1 MASPDPDKLHREISE
16 ARFFEGLSAVDNWEE
31 ALGQRDQTE
40 FDNAWTES
48 LKALSSK
55 PYLNRADEIDVTNLC
70 ESVFKAVFRLTSNA
84 DAAGYVSD
92 DFGLIG
98 EAVSKGCLSEW
109 IEWLLKVY
117 RSGKFPW

>member
-1 MASPDPDKLHREISE
+1 MASPDLDKLHREISE
-16 ARFFEGLSAVDNWEE
+16 ARFFEGLSSVDNWEE

-40 FDNAWTES
+40 FDNAWAES
-48 LKALSSK
+48 QRALSSK
-55 PYLNRADEIDVTNLC
+55 PYLNRADEIEVTNLR
-70 ESVFKAVFRLTSNA
+70 ESVFKAVFRLTFNA

-109 IEWLLKVY
+109 IDWLLKVY
-117 RSGKFPW
+117 RSGKFPS

>member
-1 MASPDPDKLHREISE
+1 MASPNLAKLHREISE
-16 ARFFEGLSAVDNWEE
+16 TRFFEGLSAVDNWEE

-48 LKALSSK
+48 QRALSSK
-55 PYLNRADEIDVTNLC
+55 PYLNRADEIEITNLR
-70 ESVFKAVFRLTSNA
+70 ESVFKSVFRLTSDA
-84 DAAGYVSD
+84 EAAGYVSD

-98 EAVSKGCLSEW
+98 EAVAKDCHNEW

-117 RSGKFPW
+117 RSGRFPC

>member
-1 MASPDPDKLHREISE
+1 MASPNLDKLHREISE
-16 ARFFEGLSAVDNWEE
+16 TRFFEGLSAVDNWDE
-31 ALGQRDQTE
+31 ALGQRGQAE

-48 LKALSSK
+48 QRALSSK
-55 PYLNRADEIDVTNLC
+55 HYLHHADEIEVTNLR

-84 DAAGYVSD
+84 EAAGYVSD

>member
-1 MASPDPDKLHREISE
+1 MASPNLDKLHREISE
-16 ARFFEGLSAVDNWEE
+16 TRFFEELSAVDNWDE
-31 ALGQRDQTE
+31 ALGQRDQAE

-48 LKALSSK
+48 QRALSSK
-55 PYLNRADEIDVTNLC
+55 HYLHHADEIEVTNLR
-70 ESVFKAVFRLTSNA
+70 ESVFKAVFRLTCNA
-84 DAAGYVSD
+84 EAAGYVSD

-98 EAVSKGCLSEW
+98 EAVAKDCLSEW

>member
-1 MASPDPDKLHREISE
+1 VASPNLAKLHREISE

-48 LKALSSK
+48 LRALSSK
-55 PYLNRADEIDVTNLC
+55 PYLNRADEIEITNLR
-70 ESVFKAVFRLTSNA
+70 ESVFKSVFRLTSDA
-84 DAAGYVSD
+84 EAAGYVSD

-98 EAVSKGCLSEW
+98 EAVAKDCHNEW

-117 RSGKFPW
+117 RSGRFPC

>member
-1 MASPDPDKLHREISE
+1 MASPDLDKLHREIRE
-16 ARFFEGLSAVDNWEE
+16 ARFFEALSAVDNWEG
-31 ALGQRDQTE
+31 ALGQRDLTQ

-48 LKALSSK
+48 QRALSSK
-55 PYLNRADEIDVTNLC
+55 PYLNRADEIEVTNLR

-84 DAAGYVSD
+84 DAAWYVSD

>member
-1 MASPDPDKLHREISE
+1 MASPDLDKLQREISE
-16 ARFFEGLSAVDNWEE
+16 ARFFERLSAVDNWEE

-48 LKALSSK
+48 LRALSSK
-55 PYLNRADEIDVTNLC
+55 PYLNRADEIEITNLR
-70 ESVFKAVFRLTSNA
+70 ESVFKSVFRLTSDA
-84 DAAGYVSD
+84 EAAGYVSD

-98 EAVSKGCLSEW
+98 EAVAKDCHNEW

-117 RSGKFPW
+117 RSGRFPC